1 MQAGRDA
8 WMPGHG
14 DGFEQRSCSNH
25 LKHSLTWPPIGIS
38 NAEGSSYITLGQDI
52 RPCRWALIE
61 THERLQLATAFSS
74 SDIVATQS
82 YEPSGWG
89 VGRPTRDEHR
99 LFVDAAA
106 SEDDEGDVD
115 FSAFIHDSTD
125 SLRDGGAQ
133 PTTTV
138 EGGVGSDTNSVSH
151 QQASSSSH
159 ASTAAFLASIP
170 NASSVL
176 LGSRFSGAT
185 PEGSSA
191 STDSPHHSGSPF
203 SSVGAPTVDSYDLTT
218 TSESTPS
225 TSPPF
230 ASKAFFPPLPAN
242 STQCDM
248 SAPPSAPGKTSAV
261 PPYTVPLDWRTGTQ
275 SGPFTVDSGGGGG
288 GGAAAATTTSA
299 AKQQNSARTAPMPDM
314 MRAAL
319 DPNAAAIY
327 NAQLAAQAAYMQA
340 LSASLSSAG
349 LSPPS
354 TTPGTP
360 SALSAG
366 SPYGQSEWIAAQAQA
381 ANYAAAFGRGGGLP
395 PLAMQGLSMAQPY
408 PLYSGYPRAHSH
420 SPYASPIVP
429 QYPSPFG
436 APGQSPM
443 TNPLMDPSMY
453 ALHASL
459 LAQRRSQAYSTTS
472 SAAQSP
478 VGSPLTDNGAGAAF
492 LSSSL
497 PQSSNLPN
505 RSEGSSS
512 RAGGPRRTSSFIKAA
527 RGMSASTAGAN
538 GAHGGAAHSRQRTA
552 PSLSTSGAFSASPLA
567 SPSITSPSTEF
578 AGPNPPT
585 LPRGSLSTKTSPA
598 HSRAASV
605 SSQFVPVVPTPPMSR
620 PVSPKPVVS
629 APASASA
636 STSAQQAGSPPPVD
650 YDFSSLEHDLDQ
662 FSSTGFASA
671 AAAAMST
678 GTGTRRGHTGV
689 GAYGVGGYGSPQSP
703 YAVAAEST
711 PSPKVVAE
719 VLGQS
724 VFASSASRTPSSNEA
739 SPIDFAAL
747 LQTSNAGSTSRKAS
761 PAATG
766 LDSMPSPTDSTI
778 IDDESAEALSRKD
791 PIAAQV
797 WRMFNKAKN
806 TLPNGAR
813 MENLTWRLMSMTL
826 KKRRQETAAAEAEAN
841 ALATMEAA
849 TLAMPPP
856 TSTGVTISTP
866 EAEREEAKDD
876 VLELRSRN
884 EATRLHKSGPA
895 GDVLEEEARGRRGR
909 SGPGTASASASESPE
924 NAQEDDF
931 MDWRAKSQSRSRSRA
946 PDAMDWRA
954 ASRSRSR
961 APDFRVSVAPP
972 TVDSAT
978 ATANFSRFYG
988 DNTPVSNPP
997 GAQTAHVQLAAS
1009 LGLSATDDMFSS
1021 FDLSSTDFG
1030 GSQGSPAAPSN
1041 PSAPAIPISGT
1052 STVSATT
1059 SNSLNS
1065 GSQFSFAAGSGGNP
1079 AASAN
1084 LSAIESTLNQLI
1096 DLQSL
1101 SNSNHSKSH
1110 SSGRQSAN
1118 VSPSSSLRG
1127 LAKSFVSDEAGL
1139 PEVRKASGDSAY
1151 ASLAQQQLQSLVGR
1165 KSSNAGRA
1173 STSTASSSA
1182 YLNAATLAQSSRPFA
1197 FAPPSGLSLARP
1209 SGTISPRDDSG
1220 HNSQPQTP
1228 FFDAPHP
1235 FSYPQSAP
1243 GPGNG
1248 FINSPI
1254 GSLYQETHDV
1264 NSASIY
1270 DYFNRTDLASTPA
1283 GSAFT
1288 SPYLGGTSAAG
1299 QGTFDPSASMT
1310 HVNPSHLL
1318 SLLQT
1323 PAAYDSDS
1331 SLALTSPGDA
1341 SRHGTPSPPDP
1352 PQAGT
1357 GAKPDASGL
1366 PSKLGPIKS
1375 PIAVPRRPKQPS
1387 APKAQT
1393 GSNVRVSA
1401 SSPDLVSLGHH
1412 AALSPILESISA
1424 TSTKLPKV
1432 PGASASRTHSRSNT
1446 ISVQASI
1453 PEARPLA
1460 PSLVGTTSATP
1471 SADGG
1476 DSEVV
1481 KCLNCQTTNTPLWRR
1496 DVDGRP
1502 LCNAC
1507 GLFRNLH
1514 GVDRPANLNTGVIKK
1529 RNRARGP
1536 KDPTATKKSHGRSV
1550 VRRNSLG
1557 ASAAPISIT
1566 PSSSSRVQMRQSI
1579 GPYPSTAARAEAAS
1593 ASSTTH
1599 SATNSQVPSPS

>member
-1 MQAGRDA
+1 M
-8 WMPGHG
+8 
-14 DGFEQRSCSNH
+14 
-25 LKHSLTWPPIGIS
+25 
-38 NAEGSSYITLGQDI
+38 
-52 RPCRWALIE
+52 
-61 THERLQLATAFSS
+61 
-74 SDIVATQS
+74 
-82 YEPSGWG
+82 SG
-89 VGRPTRDEHR
+89 
-99 LFVDAAA
+99 
-106 SEDDEGDVD
+106 
-115 FSAFIHDSTD
+115 
-125 SLRDGGAQ
+125 
-133 PTTTV
+133 
-138 EGGVGSDTNSVSH
+138 
-151 QQASSSSH
+151 
-159 ASTAAFLASIP
+159 
-170 NASSVL
+170 
-176 LGSRFSGAT
+176 
-185 PEGSSA
+185 
-191 STDSPHHSGSPF
+191 
-203 SSVGAPTVDSYDLTT
+203 
-218 TSESTPS
+218 
-225 TSPPF
+225 
-230 ASKAFFPPLPAN
+230 
-242 STQCDM
+242 
-248 SAPPSAPGKTSAV
+248 PPSAPGKTSAV
-261 PPYTVPLDWRTGTQ
+261 PP
-275 SGPFTVDSGGGGG
+275 FTVDAG

-299 AKQQNSARTAPMPDM
+299 PKQQNSTRTAPMPDM

-319 DPNAAAIY
+319 DPIDAAIY

-340 LSASLSSAG
+340 LSASLISAG

-366 SPYGQSEWIAAQAQA
+366 SPYSQSEWIAAQAQA
-381 ANYAAAFGRGGGLP
+381 ANYAAAFGRGGPLP

-408 PLYSGYPRAHSH
+408 PLYNGYSRAHSH

-436 APGQSPM
+436 TPRQSPM
-443 TNPLMDPSMY
+443 ANPLMDPSMY

-459 LAQRRSQAYSTTS
+459 EAQRRSQAYSTTS

-505 RSEGSSS
+505 RGEG
-512 RAGGPRRTSSFIKAA
+512 RPRRTSSFIKAA

-538 GAHGGAAHSRQRTA
+538 GANGGAAHSRQRTA

-567 SPSITSPSTEF
+567 SPSTTSPSTEF

-598 HSRAASV
+598 HSRAASI
-605 SSQFVPVVPTPPMSR
+605 SAHFVPVVPTPPLSR
-620 PVSPKPVVS
+620 PVSPKPVAS

-636 STSAQQAGSPPPVD
+636 SASAQQAGSPPPVD
-650 YDFSSLEHDLDQ
+650 YDFSSLEHDLEQ
-662 FSSTGFASA
+662 FSSMGFASA

-678 GTGTRRGHTGV
+678 ETRTRRGHTGV

-703 YAVAAEST
+703 NAVAAEST

-724 VFASSASRTPSSNEA
+724 VFASPASRTTSSNEA

-766 LDSMPSPTDSTI
+766 LGSMPSPTDSTI
-778 IDDESAEALSRKD
+778 IDDENAEALSRQD

-826 KKRRQETAAAEAEAN
+826 KKRREETAAAEAEAN
-841 ALATMEAA
+841 AFATMDAD

-856 TSTGVTISTP
+856 TLTGVTISTP

-884 EATRLHKSGPA
+884 EAARLPKSGPV

-988 DNTPVSNPP
+988 DSTPISNPP

-1030 GSQGSPAAPSN
+1030 GSHGSPAAPSN

-1096 DLQSL
+1096 DLHSL

-1118 VSPSSSLRG
+1118 VSPSSSLLG
-1127 LAKSFVSDEAGL
+1127 LAKSFGSDEANF

-1151 ASLAQQQLQSLVGR
+1151 ASLAQQQLQFLVGR

-1228 FFDAPHP
+1228 LFDAPHP

-1254 GSLYQETHDV
+1254 GSLYQDTPDV
-1264 NSASIY
+1264 NSASFY
-1270 DYFNRTDLASTPA
+1270 DYYNRTDLASTPA

-1375 PIAVPRRPKQPS
+1375 STAVPRRPKQPS

-1424 TSTKLPKV
+1424 TSTKLPKGL
-1432 PGASASRTHSRSNT
+1432 GASASRTHSRSNT
-1446 ISVQASI
+1446 ISVQTSI
-1453 PEARPLA
+1453 PEVRPLA

-1476 DSEVV
+1476 DPEVV

-1496 DVDGRP
+1496 DADGRP

-1536 KDPTATKKSHGRSV
+1536 KDPSATKKSHGRSV
-1550 VRRNSLG
+1550 ARRNSVG

-1566 PSSSSRVQMRQSI
+1566 PSSSSRVQMRQLI

-1599 SATNSQVPSPS
+1599 SATNSRVPSPS

>member
-1 MQAGRDA
+1 ML
-8 WMPGHG
+8 
-14 DGFEQRSCSNH
+14 NH
-25 LKHSLTWPPIGIS
+25 LQLHSFTWACVPVPLTPTALPPTHLGPGR
-38 NAEGSSYITLGQDI
+38 ATLQVAPIPTVTARLRRCD
-52 RPCRWALIE
+52 
-61 THERLQLATAFSS
+61 ERTPPLLAS

-82 YEPSGWG
+82 YEPLGWS
-89 VGRPTRDEHR
+89 VGRPTIDEHR
-99 LFVDAAA
+99 LPVDAAAAA

-115 FSAFIHDSTD
+115 FSAFIHNSTD
-125 SLRDGGAQ
+125 SLRDGCIQPAKTADGGAA
-133 PTTTV
+133 
-138 EGGVGSDTNSVSH
+138 SDTNHLSNRLT
-151 QQASSSSH
+151 SSSSN
-159 ASTAAFLASIP
+159 ASTTAFLATIP

-176 LGSRFSGAT
+176 LGSRFSGTT
-185 PEGSSA
+185 PEESSA
-191 STDSPHHSGSPF
+191 STDSSHNSVSPF
-203 SSVGAPTVDSYDLTT
+203 SSAGAPTVDSYDVT
-218 TSESTPS
+218 TSESTSS

-230 ASKAFFPPLPAN
+230 ANKASFPPLPTTTTN
-242 STQCDM
+242 RDM
-248 SAPPSAPGKTSAV
+248 SGPSSASGKTSAAS
-261 PPYTVPLDWRTGTQ
+261 PSSVPLDWRTGTQ
-275 SGPFTVDSGGGGG
+275 SGPFTVDGG
-288 GGAAAATTTSA
+288 GGAAAATTVG
-299 AKQQNSARTAPMPDM
+299 QQNSTPTPAMPDM

-349 LSPPS
+349 LSQP
-354 TTPGTP
+354 TTMPGT
-360 SALSAG
+360 SSVSMG
-366 SPYGQSEWIAAQAQA
+366 SPYSQSEWISAQAQA
-381 ANYAAAFGRGGGLP
+381 ANYVAAFSRGGPLP
-395 PLAMQGLSMAQPY
+395 PLALQGPPVAQPY
-408 PLYSGYPRAHSH
+408 PLYNGYPHAQSH
-420 SPYASPIVP
+420 SPYTSPIVP

-436 APGQSPM
+436 PGKSPM
-443 TNPLMDPSMY
+443 TNPLMHPGMY

-459 LAQRRSQAYSTTS
+459 DAQRRSQAYSTTS

-478 VGSPLTDNGAGAAF
+478 VGSPLADNGPGSAF

-497 PQSSNLPN
+497 PQGSNFLN
-505 RSEGSSS
+505 RGEATSS
-512 RAGGPRRTSSFIKAA
+512 RAAGPWRTSSFIKAA
-527 RGMSASTAGAN
+527 RGMAASNAGAN
-538 GAHGGAAHSRQRTA
+538 GAHGSGAHICPRTT
-552 PSLSTSGAFSASPLA
+552 PNLNTSGSFSASPLA
-567 SPSITSPSTEF
+567 SPSINSPSVGF

-585 LPRGSLSTKTSPA
+585 LPRGSLSSRTSPN
-598 HSRAASV
+598 HSRAASI
-605 SSQFVPVVPTPPMSR
+605 SSQFVPVVPTPPVSR
-620 PVSPKPVVS
+620 PESPKPVVS
-629 APASASA
+629 TSASA
-636 STSAQQAGSPPPVD
+636 SSSAQVGSPPPVD

-671 AAAAMST
+671 AAATMST
-678 GTGTRRGHTGV
+678 VGSGTRRVHTGV

-724 VFASSASRTPSSNEA
+724 VFAPSASRTPSSNEA

-747 LQTSNAGSTSRKAS
+747 LQTSNAAGPTSRKAS

-766 LDSMPSPTDSTI
+766 MASMPSPTDSTI

-826 KKRRQETAAAEAEAN
+826 KKRREETAATEAEAN
-841 ALATMEAA
+841 ALLTIDAD

-876 VLELRSRN
+876 VLELRSRT
-884 EATRLHKSGPA
+884 EGTRPHKSGPV
-895 GDVLEEEARGRRGR
+895 GDALEEEARGRQGR
-909 SGPGTASASASESPE
+909 SGLGTASASASESPE

-978 ATANFSRFYG
+978 ATANFSRYYG
-988 DNTPVSNPP
+988 DNSQVSNSS
-997 GAQTAHVQLAAS
+997 GTQTAHVQLAAS
-1009 LGLSATDDMFSS
+1009 LGLSATDDMFTT

-1030 GSQGSPAAPSN
+1030 GSHGSPAAPSN

-1052 STVSATT
+1052 SSTVSATT
-1059 SNSLNS
+1059 SNSLNL

-1096 DLQSL
+1096 DLHSM
-1101 SNSNHSKSH
+1101 SNSNHSTSH

-1127 LAKSFVSDEAGL
+1127 LAKSFGSDDAGF
-1139 PEVRKASGDSAY
+1139 PDVRKASGDSAY

-1165 KSSNAGRA
+1165 KSSNATRTSA
-1173 STSTASSSA
+1173 STASSSA

-1197 FAPPSGLSLARP
+1197 FSPPSGLSLARP
-1209 SGTISPRDDSG
+1209 SGALSPRVDG
-1220 HNSQPQTP
+1220 HNSQAQTP

-1254 GSLYQETHDV
+1254 GSLYQETPDV
-1264 NSASIY
+1264 NGASFC
-1270 DYFNRTDLASTPA
+1270 DYFNRNDQASTPA
-1283 GSAFT
+1283 GSAFK
-1288 SPYLGGTSAAG
+1288 SPYLSGASAAG
-1299 QGTFDPSASMT
+1299 QATFESSASMT

-1318 SLLQT
+1318 NHLQT

-1331 SLALTSPGDA
+1331 SLALTSPGDG

-1352 PQAGT
+1352 ALVGA
-1357 GAKPDASGL
+1357 GAKPLAETSGL

-1375 PIAVPRRPKQPS
+1375 SAAAPRRPKQPS
-1387 APKAQT
+1387 APKVQT
-1393 GSNVRVSA
+1393 GSSVRISA

-1412 AALSPILESISA
+1412 SAMSPILESISV
-1424 TSTKLPKV
+1424 TSPKV
-1432 PGASASRTHSRSNT
+1432 AKVGVASASRTHSRSST
-1446 ISVQASI
+1446 ISVQPSI
-1453 PEARPLA
+1453 PEGRPLA
-1460 PSLVGTTSATP
+1460 PSLVGTTAATP
-1471 SADGG
+1471 SAIGG
-1476 DSEVV
+1476 ETEVV

-1496 DVDGRP
+1496 DADGRP

-1536 KDPTATKKSHGRSV
+1536 KDPTTAKKSRGRSV
-1550 VRRNSLG
+1550 VRRNSVG
-1557 ASAAPISIT
+1557 ASAAPVSIT

-1593 ASSTTH
+1593 ASTTH